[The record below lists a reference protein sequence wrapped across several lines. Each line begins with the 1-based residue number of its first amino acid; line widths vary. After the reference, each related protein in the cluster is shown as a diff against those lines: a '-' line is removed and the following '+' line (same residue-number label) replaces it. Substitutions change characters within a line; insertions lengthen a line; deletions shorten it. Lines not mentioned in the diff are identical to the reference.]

1 MPAPC
6 LRPVYYYMSVNTC
19 VRALY
24 QIDFED
30 MVGLAIEAL
39 RAHPTPLQ
47 HSHILVDEAQDT
59 SEKQLQVLLLGL
71 RHRTHAP
78 HDTSLTS
85 APPHTCAAAAAA
97 GAARRGRAD
106 RGGRRRPDHLRL
118 SRLAPRRA
126 QPSEHPLRPLH
137 PLHHPHSTQVLKRIG
152 EQWGCHAY
160 MLPTNYRC
168 APRVLDAARALIEG
182 SLVRAQKPP
191 LLAAA
196 VAMGHGGGELR
207 TVAFPDRATELD
219 ALGGELQRLQRQ
231 QPGRLSGVAVLC
243 RLRAQV
249 DAVSAGPPH
258 PSRTP

>member
-1 MPAPC
+1 
-6 LRPVYYYMSVNTC
+6 
-19 VRALY
+19 
-24 QIDFED
+24 
-30 MVGLAIEAL
+30 
-39 RAHPTPLQ
+39 
-47 HSHILVDEAQDT
+47 
-59 SEKQLQVLLLGL
+59 
-71 RHRTHAP
+71 
-78 HDTSLTS
+78 
-85 APPHTCAAAAAA
+85 
-97 GAARRGRAD
+97 
-106 RGGRRRPDHLRL
+106 
-118 SRLAPRRA
+118 
-126 QPSEHPLRPLH
+126 
-137 PLHHPHSTQVLKRIG
+137 
-152 EQWGCHAY
+152 

-249 DAVSAGPPH
+249 DEVSAGAPH
-258 PSRTP
+258 PSRTLYVYFASFSLALEVPALYPVHPAPCAPLPRTPHPAPLCTLHPAPAPHPLRSRTPQVRKSLREYGVRVTVHGSRDEACKQ

>member
-1 MPAPC
+1 
-6 LRPVYYYMSVNTC
+6 
-19 VRALY
+19 
-24 QIDFED
+24 
-30 MVGLAIEAL
+30 
-39 RAHPTPLQ
+39 
-47 HSHILVDEAQDT
+47 
-59 SEKQLQVLLLGL
+59 
-71 RHRTHAP
+71 
-78 HDTSLTS
+78 
-85 APPHTCAAAAAA
+85 
-97 GAARRGRAD
+97 
-106 RGGRRRPDHLRL
+106 
-118 SRLAPRRA
+118 
-126 QPSEHPLRPLH
+126 
-137 PLHHPHSTQVLKRIG
+137 
-152 EQWGCHAY
+152 

-249 DAVSAGPPH
+249 DEVSAGAPH
-258 PSRTP
+258 PSRTLYVYFASFSLALEVPALYPVHPAPCAPLPRTPHPAPLCTPHPAPALLTPSPNANAHSDS

>member
-1 MPAPC
+1 
-6 LRPVYYYMSVNTC
+6 
-19 VRALY
+19 
-24 QIDFED
+24 
-30 MVGLAIEAL
+30 
-39 RAHPTPLQ
+39 
-47 HSHILVDEAQDT
+47 
-59 SEKQLQVLLLGL
+59 
-71 RHRTHAP
+71 
-78 HDTSLTS
+78 
-85 APPHTCAAAAAA
+85 
-97 GAARRGRAD
+97 
-106 RGGRRRPDHLRL
+106 
-118 SRLAPRRA
+118 
-126 QPSEHPLRPLH
+126 
-137 PLHHPHSTQVLKRIG
+137 
-152 EQWGCHAY
+152 

-249 DAVSAGPPH
+249 DEVSAGAPH
-258 PSRTP
+258 PYRTPYVYFASCASRLKCPRYTLCTPHPAPRSPAPRTLRLCAPRTPHPHPVPCAPAPRRYARASASMVCASPCTDRATRRASSK

>member
-1 MPAPC
+1 
-6 LRPVYYYMSVNTC
+6 
-19 VRALY
+19 
-24 QIDFED
+24 
-30 MVGLAIEAL
+30 
-39 RAHPTPLQ
+39 
-47 HSHILVDEAQDT
+47 
-59 SEKQLQVLLLGL
+59 
-71 RHRTHAP
+71 
-78 HDTSLTS
+78 
-85 APPHTCAAAAAA
+85 
-97 GAARRGRAD
+97 
-106 RGGRRRPDHLRL
+106 
-118 SRLAPRRA
+118 
-126 QPSEHPLRPLH
+126 
-137 PLHHPHSTQVLKRIG
+137 
-152 EQWGCHAY
+152 

-249 DAVSAGPPH
+249 DEVSAGAPH
-258 PSRTP
+258 PSRTPYVYFASFSLALYLCTPHPPPRSPAPRTLRLCARRTPHPHAVPCAPAPRRYARASASMVCASPCTDRATRRASSK

>member
-1 MPAPC
+1 
-6 LRPVYYYMSVNTC
+6 
-19 VRALY
+19 
-24 QIDFED
+24 
-30 MVGLAIEAL
+30 
-39 RAHPTPLQ
+39 
-47 HSHILVDEAQDT
+47 
-59 SEKQLQVLLLGL
+59 
-71 RHRTHAP
+71 
-78 HDTSLTS
+78 
-85 APPHTCAAAAAA
+85 
-97 GAARRGRAD
+97 
-106 RGGRRRPDHLRL
+106 
-118 SRLAPRRA
+118 
-126 QPSEHPLRPLH
+126 
-137 PLHHPHSTQVLKRIG
+137 
-152 EQWGCHAY
+152 

-249 DAVSAGPPH
+249 DEVSAGAPH
-258 PSRTP
+258 PSRTPYVYFASCASRLKCPRYTLCTPHPAPAPRPLRSRTPQVRKSLREYGVRVTVHGSRDEACKQ